1 MIGKAQE
8 WITKSLHHLELEFG
22 KLQVGRANPAIVED
36 VLIESYGAMQ
46 PLKNSASVSLLDA
59 QTLSIKPWDTT
70 IIHAIAKAITDAGLG
85 LNPQTM
91 ADSIM
96 IKVPP
101 LTEER
106 RRDLSKIAKKLAEEA
121 KIGIRNARA
130 DSHKLIKK
138 AEDDKEI
145 SEDQAR
151 DLETDLQK
159 IIEDANKKI
168 DEMYKHK
175 DADIMKV

>member
-8 WITKSLHHLELEFG
+8 WITKAVHHLESEFW

-36 VLIESYGAMQ
+36 VLVDSYWTMQ
-46 PLKNSASVSLLDA
+46 ALKNSASVSLLDS
-59 QTLSIKPWDTT
+59 QTLSIKPWDTS
-70 IIHAIAKAITDAGLG
+70 IIHAIAKAISNAGLG

-106 RRDLSKIAKKLAEEA
+106 RKDLSKIAKKLAEEA
-121 KIGIRNARA
+121 KVGIRNARA

-151 DLETDLQK
+151 DLEADLQK
-159 IIEDANKKI
+159 IIENANKKI

-175 DADIMKV
+175 DSDIMKV